1 MEEEHKFS
9 MRDSSFT
16 RKSSHS
22 RKSSYKD
29 KISMTNKKHS
39 VKVHK
44 SHLSVNLLKRFDNQ
58 DFVPQSDQE
67 IKDYLKYN
75 KSKW

>member
-1 MEEEHKFS
+1 
-9 MRDSSFT
+9 
-16 RKSSHS
+16 
-22 RKSSYKD
+22 
-29 KISMTNKKHS
+29 MTNKKHS